1 MSLLRER
8 AVDFFFLEIKVVFLM
23 SVFKIRNLR
32 DSLLVNSEKFYFLDM
47 SLEASFKD
55 RSEAQNT

>member
-1 MSLLRER
+1 
-8 AVDFFFLEIKVVFLM
+8 M
-23 SVFKIRNLR
+23 SVVKIRNLR